1 MSWERGNYRTLEL
14 PSHESNAISTSEP
27 STTIS
32 PRPTNALSR
41 LPQEIRDLIQ
51 DYINVGQGQLRHDYR
66 TPAFILAVMPN
77 RDLYAGALHHYL
89 RTNAHITIQNEEA
102 FLSKPK
108 EEIER
113 LRNLHITWG
122 ERL

>member
-1 MSWERGNYRTLEL
+1 MSRERGEYETLEL
-14 PSHESNAISTSEP
+14 PSNESNAISTSEP

-32 PRPTNALSR
+32 SRPTNPLSR
-41 LPQEIRDLIQ
+41 VPQEIRDRIQ
-51 DYINVGQGQLRHDYR
+51 DYADQGQGQLHHDYR
-66 TPAFILAVMPN
+66 TPAFIIALKPD
-77 RDLYAGALHHYL
+77 RDLYAGALRHYR
-89 RTNAHITIQNEEA
+89 RTNAHITIQNEEG

>member
-1 MSWERGNYRTLEL
+1 MSWERGDYKTLEL
-14 PSHESNAISTSEP
+14 PSNESNAISTSEP
-27 STTIS
+27 SNTIS
-32 PRPTNALSR
+32 FRPANPLSR
-41 LPQEIRDLIQ
+41 VPQEIRDRIQ
-51 DYINVGQGQLRHDYR
+51 DYADEGQGQLRHDYR
-66 TPAFILAVMPN
+66 SPAFIIAVMPD
-77 RDLYAGALHHYL
+77 RDLYAGALRHYL
-89 RTNAHITIQNEEA
+89 RTNAHVTIQNEGA